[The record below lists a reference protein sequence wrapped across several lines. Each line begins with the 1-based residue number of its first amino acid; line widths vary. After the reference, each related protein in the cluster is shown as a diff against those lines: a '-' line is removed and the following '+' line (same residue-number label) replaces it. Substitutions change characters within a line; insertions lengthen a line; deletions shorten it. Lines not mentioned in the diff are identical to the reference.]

1 MGITDLNLN
10 VLRNW
15 DFFPGASHHVFEQI
29 GVRTTHGAFTSPH
42 ISSLCTAL
50 PFQIPNQDV
59 FASRSISLLS
69 FRATDL

>member
-1 MGITDLNLN
+1 MGVADLNLN
-10 VLRNW
+10 VLKNW
-15 DFFPGASHHVFEQI
+15 DFFLGASHHVFRKI
-29 GVRTTHGAFTSPH
+29 GVRTTHGEFTSPH
-42 ISSLCTAL
+42 ILCLCAAL